1 MSLEL
6 DKNSKVMQFFA
17 PDAEHASGIYYPS
30 FAVISPVSDGV
41 VSYNGEGDINVFMG
55 EVLAVPRRV
64 LSMDISVA
72 FRSSGKIADIPF
84 AKPTIK
90 KQPQSQLVD
99 SGGSTSLQVEADAN
113 ATDFQWF
120 KDGSWVDGATSPTLD
135 ISNADVD
142 DEGVYFCRV
151 SNARGHIDSAS
162 VRVGIRIEGFD
173 VTIEYKDFSQSQNGS
188 AMRSGFLD
196 VAHAGAAGDCSPREF
211 TYDGETHTVIEISG
225 AESNNEIRFRV
236 TDVTVLLPN
245 QLRLI
250 TPNMGLMATL
260 TRNVETSGYIGIN
273 AEMTDYLR
281 RHAGETQELSIAL
294 VP

>member
-1 MSLEL
+1 MLEL

-17 PDAEHASGIYYPS
+17 PDAERVAGVYYTN

-41 VSYNGEGDINVFMG
+41 VSYDGKEDISIFMG
-55 EVLAVPRRV
+55 EVLAVPRSV
-64 LSMDISVA
+64 ISLDISVN
-72 FRSSGKIADIPF
+72 FRSSGKLSSTPLYAPKI
-84 AKPTIK
+84 T
-90 KQPQSQLVD
+90 KQPQSQLTEEGGDVTLEVGAD
-99 SGGSTSLQVEADAN
+99 SN

-120 KDGSWVDGATSPTLD
+120 KDGSWVEGAQSTALV
-135 ISNADVD
+135 ISDVNHD

-151 SNARGHIDSAS
+151 SNAKGVVDSDA
-162 VRVGIRIEGFD
+162 VRVGIRVEGFD
-173 VTIEYKDFSQSQNGS
+173 TTIEYKDFSQSQNGS

-225 AESNNEIRFRV
+225 AESSNEIRFRV
-236 TDVTVLLPN
+236 ADVTVLLPN
-245 QLRLI
+245 QLRLF

-260 TRNVETSGYIGIN
+260 TRNVETSGYIGVN